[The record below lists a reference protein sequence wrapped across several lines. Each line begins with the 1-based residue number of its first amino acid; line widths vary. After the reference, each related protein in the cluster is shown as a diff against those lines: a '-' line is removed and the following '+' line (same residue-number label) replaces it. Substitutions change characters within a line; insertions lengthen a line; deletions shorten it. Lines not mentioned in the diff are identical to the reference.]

1 MDVLILAA
9 GLGTRMEDLTK
20 DLPKSLLPVKG
31 KPLIDYAFDLIKPLQ
46 IENIFVNTH
55 YQANLIQLHIKKN
68 YENIRISLEPEILGT
83 GGGIKKIH
91 QNDLLVLNT
100 DNLWQAQFA
109 QEIKRAWEFFRNN
122 KNIDNLLLTKSNS
135 DFHDLEILPDQ
146 SIQFPSSKCNA
157 QFQGCHFIRQ
167 GVLQD
172 YPEIFNIPSYWNKC
186 SEEKKLFSFLT
197 TTENTHIGTRDL
209 YLKYS
214 N

>member
-46 IENIFVNTH
+46 TENIFVNTH
-55 YQANLIQLHIKKN
+55 YHADLIQLHIKKN

-91 QNDLLVLNT
+91 QNDLFVLNT

-109 QEIKRAWEFFRNN
+109 QEIKRAWELFRNN

-146 SIQFPSSKCNA
+146 SIQFHSN
-157 QFQGCHFIRQ
+157 QWT
-167 GVLQD
+167 
-172 YPEIFNIPSYWNKC
+172 EIPRLPFHSTG
-186 SEEKKLFSFLT
+186 SFRRLSRS
-197 TTENTHIGTRDL
+197 I
-209 YLKYS
+209 
-214 N
+214 

>member
-20 DLPKSLLPVKG
+20 DLPKPLLPVKG
-31 KPLIDYAFDLIKPLQ
+31 KPLIDYAFDLIGPLQ
-46 IENIFVNTH
+46 TENVFVNTH
-55 YQANLIQLHIKKN
+55 YHADLIQSHIKKN
-68 YENIRISLEPEILGT
+68 YENIKISSEPEILGT

-109 QEIKRAWEFFRNN
+109 QEIKSAWDHFQNN
-122 KNIDNLLLTKSNS
+122 QNIDNLLLTKTKS
-135 DFHDLEILPDQ
+135 DFHDLEILSDQ
-146 SIQFPSSKCNA
+146 SIQFPSNQCNT

-167 GVLQD
+167 GVLED
-172 YPEIFNIPSYWNKC
+172 YPETFDISSYWNKC

-197 TTENTHIGTRDL
+197 TTENTHIGTKDL

>member
-9 GLGTRMEDLTK
+9 GLGTRMGDLTK
-20 DLPKSLLPVKG
+20 DLPKPLLPVKG
-31 KPLIDYAFDLIKPLQ
+31 KPLIDYALNLIEPLQ
-46 IENIFVNTH
+46 TKNIFVNTH
-55 YQANLIQLHIKKN
+55 YHADLIQSHISKN
-68 YENIRISLEPEILGT
+68 YENIKISFEPEILGT

-109 QEIKRAWEFFRNN
+109 QEIKSAWDHFQNN
-122 KNIDNLLLTKSNS
+122 LNIDNLLLTRSKSY
-135 DFHDLEILPDQ
+135 FHDLEILPNQ
-146 SIQFPSSKCNA
+146 SIQFPSNQCNA

-167 GVLQD
+167 GVLEN
-172 YPEIFNIPSYWNKC
+172 YPDKFNIPSYWNNC
-186 SEEKKLFSFLT
+186 SKENKLFSFMT
-197 TTENTHIGTRDL
+197 TIENTHIGTKDL

>member
-20 DLPKSLLPVKG
+20 DLPKPLLPVKG
-31 KPLIDYAFDLIKPLQ
+31 KPLIDYAFELIKPLQ
-46 IENIFVNTH
+46 IENTFVNTH
-55 YQANLIQLHIKKN
+55 YHADLIQSHVKKN
-68 YENIRISLEPEILGT
+68 YEDIKISFEPEILGT

-100 DNLWQAQFA
+100 DNIWQAQFA
-109 QEIKRAWEFFRNN
+109 QEIEIAWDYFQNN
-122 KNIDNLLLTKSNS
+122 RNIDNLLLTNIKS

-146 SIQFPSSKCNA
+146 VVQFPSNQCNA

-167 GVLQD
+167 GALEE
-172 YPEIFNIPSYWNKC
+172 YPDKFNISLYWDKC
-186 SEEKKLFSFLT
+186 SKEKKLFSFLT
-197 TTENTHIGTRDL
+197 TTVNAHIGTKDL

>member
-9 GLGTRMEDLTK
+9 GLGKRMEDLTK
-20 DLPKSLLPVKG
+20 DLPKPLLPVKG
-31 KPLIDYAFDLIKPLQ
+31 KPLIDYAFELIKPLQ
-46 IENIFVNTH
+46 IENTFVNTH
-55 YQANLIQLHIKKN
+55 YHADLIQSHIKKN

-100 DNLWQAQFA
+100 DNLWQAQFG
-109 QEIKRAWEFFRNN
+109 QEINRAWEFFQNN

-135 DFHDLEILPDQ
+135 HFHDLEILPDQ
-146 SIQFPSSKCNA
+146 SIQFPSNKCNA

-167 GVLQD
+167 GVLKN
-172 YPEIFNIPSYWNKC
+172 YPDKFNIPSYWYKC
-186 SEEKKLFSFLT
+186 SKENKLFSFMT
-197 TTENTHIGTRDL
+197 TTENTHIGTKDL

>member
-20 DLPKSLLPVKG
+20 DLPKPLLPVKG
-31 KPLIDYAFDLIKPLQ
+31 KPLIDYAFDLIEPLQ
-46 IENIFVNTH
+46 TENIFVNTH
-55 YQANLIQLHIKKN
+55 YHADLIESHINQN
-68 YENIRISLEPEILGT
+68 YENVKISFEQEILGT

-100 DNLWQAQFA
+100 DNLWQQQFA
-109 QEIKRAWEFFRNN
+109 QEIKSAWDFFQNN
-122 KNIDNLLLTKSNS
+122 QNIDNLLLSNTKS
-135 DFHDLEILPDQ
+135 DFHDLEILHDQ
-146 SIQFPSSKCNA
+146 SIKFPSSQCNA
-157 QFQGCHFIRQ
+157 QFQGCHFIRL
-167 GVLQD
+167 GVLED
-172 YPEIFNIPSYWNKC
+172 YPETFNISSYWNKC

-197 TTENTHIGTRDL
+197 TTENTHIGTKDL

>member
-20 DLPKSLLPVKG
+20 DLPKPLLLVKG
-31 KPLIDYAFDLIKPLQ
+31 KPLIDYALNLIEPLQ
-46 IENIFVNTH
+46 TKNIFVNTH
-55 YQANLIQLHIKKN
+55 YHADLIQLHISKN
-68 YENIRISLEPEILGT
+68 YENIKISFEPEILGT

-100 DNLWQAQFA
+100 DNLWQAQFT
-109 QEIKRAWEFFRNN
+109 QEIKSAWDHFQNN
-122 KNIDNLLLTKSNS
+122 LNIDNLLLTRSKS
-135 DFHDLEILPDQ
+135 DFHDLEILPNQ
-146 SIQFPSSKCNA
+146 SIQFPSNQCNA

-167 GVLQD
+167 GVLEN
-172 YPEIFNIPSYWNKC
+172 YPDKFNIPSYWNNC
-186 SEEKKLFSFLT
+186 SKENKLFSFMT
-197 TTENTHIGTRDL
+197 TIENTHIGTKDL

>member
-20 DLPKSLLPVKG
+20 DLPKPLLLVKG
-31 KPLIDYAFDLIKPLQ
+31 KPLIDYALNLIEPLQ
-46 IENIFVNTH
+46 TKNIFVNTH
-55 YQANLIQLHIKKN
+55 YHADLIQSHISKN
-68 YENIRISLEPEILGT
+68 YENIKISFEPEILGT

-100 DNLWQAQFA
+100 DNLWQAQFT
-109 QEIKRAWEFFRNN
+109 QEIKSAWDHFQNN
-122 KNIDNLLLTKSNS
+122 LNIDNLLLTRSKS
-135 DFHDLEILPDQ
+135 DFHDLEILPNQ
-146 SIQFPSSKCNA
+146 SIQFPSNQCNA

-167 GVLQD
+167 GVLEN
-172 YPEIFNIPSYWNKC
+172 YPDKFNIPSYWNNC
-186 SEEKKLFSFLT
+186 SKENKLFCFMT
-197 TTENTHIGTRDL
+197 TIENTHIGTKDL

>member
-9 GLGTRMEDLTK
+9 GLGTRMGDLTK
-20 DLPKSLLPVKG
+20 DLPKPLLPVKG
-31 KPLIDYAFDLIKPLQ
+31 KLLIDYAFNLIEPLQ
-46 IENIFVNTH
+46 SKNIFVNTH
-55 YQANLIQLHIKKN
+55 YHADLIQSHVSKN
-68 YENIRISLEPEILGT
+68 YENIKISFEPEILGT

-109 QEIKRAWEFFRNN
+109 QEIKSAWDHFQNN
-122 KNIDNLLLTKSNS
+122 LNIDNLLLTRSKS
-135 DFHDLEILPDQ
+135 DFHDLEILPNQ
-146 SIQFPSSKCNA
+146 SIQFPSNQCNA

-167 GVLQD
+167 GVLEN
-172 YPEIFNIPSYWNKC
+172 YPDKFNIPSYWDKC
-186 SEEKKLFSFLT
+186 SKENKLFSFMT
-197 TTENTHIGTRDL
+197 TTENAHIGTKDL

>member
-20 DLPKSLLPVKG
+20 DLPKPLLPVKG

-46 IENIFVNTH
+46 TENIYVNTH
-55 YQANLIQLHIKKN
+55 YHADLVQSHISKN
-68 YENIRISLEPEILGT
+68 YENIKISIEPEILGT

-91 QNDLLVLNT
+91 QNDLIVLNT
-100 DNLWQAQFA
+100 DNLWQQKFA
-109 QEIKRAWEFFRNN
+109 QEIKSAWDFFQNN
-122 KNIDNLLLTKSNS
+122 KNIDNLLLTKTKS

-146 SIQFPSSKCNA
+146 SIQFPSIQYNA
-157 QFQGCHFIRQ
+157 HFQGCHFIRQ
-167 GVLQD
+167 GVLEN
-172 YPEIFNIPSYWNKC
+172 YPDKFNIPSYWDKC
-186 SEEKKLFSFLT
+186 SKENKLFSFMT
-197 TTENTHIGTRDL
+197 TTENTHIGTKDL

>member
-20 DLPKSLLPVKG
+20 DLPKPLLPVKG

-46 IENIFVNTH
+46 TENIYVNTH
-55 YQANLIQLHIKKN
+55 YHADLVQSHISKN
-68 YENIRISLEPEILGT
+68 YENIKISFEPEILGT

-100 DNLWQAQFA
+100 DNLWQQQFA
-109 QEIKRAWEFFRNN
+109 QEIKSAWDFFQNN
-122 KNIDNLLLTKSNS
+122 KNIDNLLLTKTKS
-135 DFHDLEILPDQ
+135 DFHDLEILHDQ
-146 SIQFPSSKCNA
+146 SIQFPSSQCNA

-197 TTENTHIGTRDL
+197 TTENTHIGTKDL

>member
-20 DLPKSLLPVKG
+20 DLPKPLLPVKG

-46 IENIFVNTH
+46 TENIYVNTH
-55 YQANLIQLHIKKN
+55 YHVDLVQSHISKN
-68 YENIRISLEPEILGT
+68 YENIKISFEPEILGT

-100 DNLWQAQFA
+100 DNLWQQKFA
-109 QEIKRAWEFFRNN
+109 QEIKSAWDFFQNN
-122 KNIDNLLLTKSNS
+122 KNIDNLLLTKNNS

-146 SIQFPSSKCNA
+146 SIQFPSSQCNA

-197 TTENTHIGTRDL
+197 TSENTHIGTKDL